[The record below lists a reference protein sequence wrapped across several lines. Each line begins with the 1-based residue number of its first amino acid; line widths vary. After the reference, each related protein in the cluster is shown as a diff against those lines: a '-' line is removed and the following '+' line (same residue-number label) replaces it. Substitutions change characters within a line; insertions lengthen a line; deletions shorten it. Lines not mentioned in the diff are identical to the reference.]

1 MRIET
6 KYLATSLVS
15 GAVAVAIAVAPVAAA
30 AGTNPPVTCAG
41 SGASATGCLTPGNVQ
56 LDDAPPAQDVKQYP
70 YPDGFGIY
78 HHAIGQ

>member
-1 MRIET
+1 MRIEI

-15 GAVAVAIAVAPVAAA
+15 GAAAVAIVVAPSVAT
-30 AGTNPPVTCAG
+30 AGATTPVTCG
-41 SGASATGCLTPGNVQ
+41 RASASECATPGNVQ
-56 LDDAPPAQDVKQYP
+56 LDDAPPVQTVKQYP

>member
-30 AGTNPPVTCAG
+30 AGTNPLVTCAG

-56 LDDAPPAQDVKQYP
+56 LDYAPPVQDVKQYP

>member
-6 KYLATSLVS
+6 KYLATPLVS
-15 GAVAVAIAVAPVAAA
+15 GAVAVAIVLAPVAGAA
-30 AGTNPPVTCAG
+30 AANSPVTCASPG
-41 SGASATGCLTPGNVQ
+41 SSATECQTPGNVQ
-56 LDDAPPAQDVKQYP
+56 LDDAPPVQDVKQYP

>member
-6 KYLATSLVS
+6 KYLATPLVS
-15 GAVAVAIAVAPVAAA
+15 GAVAVAIVVAPVAAA
-30 AGTNPPVTCAG
+30 AGTNPPVTCAS
-41 SGASATGCLTPGNVQ
+41 SGASVTECPTPGNVQ